1 MIIRPGGGACAMDHT
16 FEKTISPD
24 DLEKKIYDLRNLI
37 EIGMSLSSTLEFEN
51 LVESILYSIIGQMF
65 VDRVAI
71 ILQVDIDVNNFYVH
85 MCKGYDECFEK
96 NDIILHE
103 NSPLVHYFESAST
116 PRRISELA
124 QNPIFLAELDK
135 FQPLDP
141 ELFVPMLSKDKINGL
156 LVLGRK
162 IHGTDFTESDLEFL
176 KDLAR
181 FAAIAVE
188 NSRLY
193 RMATIDRKTR
203 LYVHHFFLER
213 LDEEIKRSQRYGE
226 PLSVIMCDIDH
237 FKHFNDTYGHQQGDV
252 LLKELGVILRR
263 NIRKMDIAS
272 RFGGEEFSIVL
283 PETRLLGANSVA
295 SRIRKQVEAYPFSG
309 QKEPLHVTISLGVA
323 EYDKA
328 RDKTPEDLIKR
339 VDVALYKAKKS
350 GRNRVAA
357 YR

>member
-1 MIIRPGGGACAMDHT
+1 MDHT
-16 FEKTISPD
+16 FEKTLLPE
-24 DLEKKIYDLRNLI
+24 DLEKRIYDLRNLI

-65 VDRVAI
+65 VDKVAI

-96 NDIILHE
+96 DDIILRE
-103 NSPLVHYFESAST
+103 NSPLIHYFESGAS
-116 PRRISELA
+116 PRRVAELA
-124 QNPIFLAELDK
+124 QNPIFIAELDK

-141 ELFVPMLSKDKINGL
+141 ELFVPMLSKEKINGL

-162 IHGTDFTESDLEFL
+162 IQGTEFTDADIEFL
-176 KDLAR
+176 TDLAR

-213 LDEEIKRSQRYGE
+213 LEEEIKRSQRYGE
-226 PLSVIMCDIDH
+226 PLSLIMCDIDH
-237 FKHFNDTYGHQQGDV
+237 FKNFNDTYGHQQGDM
-252 LLKELGVILRR
+252 LLKELGAVIRKS
-263 NIRKMDIAS
+263 IRKMDIAA

-295 SRIRKQVEAYPFSG
+295 SRIRKQVEAYQFSG
-309 QKEPLHVTISLGVA
+309 QKNPLHVTLSLGVA
-323 EYDKA
+323 EYDKT
-328 RDKTPEDLIKR
+328 RDRCADDLIKR
-339 VDVALYKAKKS
+339 ADTALYKAKKS

>member
-1 MIIRPGGGACAMDHT
+1 MNHKFDSRQSS
-16 FEKTISPD
+16 E
-24 DLEKKIYDLRNLI
+24 DLEKKIFDLRNLI

-65 VDRVAI
+65 VERVAI

-85 MCKGYDECFEK
+85 MCKGYDECFDK
-96 NDIILHE
+96 NTIIVQE
-103 NSPLVHYFESAST
+103 NSPLVRFFESDGK
-116 PRRISELA
+116 PRKIAELV

-141 ELFVPMLSKDKINGL
+141 EIFVPMVSKEKINGL
-156 LVLGRK
+156 LILGRK
-162 IHGTDFTESDLEFL
+162 IHGTEFTESDLDFL

-193 RMATIDRKTR
+193 RMATVDRKTR

-213 LDEEIKRSQRYGE
+213 LDEEIKRCQRYE
-226 PLSVIMCDIDH
+226 QPLSVIMCDIDH
-237 FKHFNDTYGHQQGDV
+237 FKQFNDTYGHQQGDV
-252 LLKELGVILRR
+252 ILKEIGALIRK

-272 RFGGEEFSIVL
+272 RFGGEEFSIAL
-283 PETRLLGANSVA
+283 PETKLNGAHAVA

-309 QKEPLHVTISLGVA
+309 LKDPLHVTISLGVA

-328 RDKTPEDLIKR
+328 RDKSPEDLLKR
-339 VDVALYKAKKS
+339 ADTALYKAKNS
-350 GRNRVAA
+350 GRNRVAMFK
-357 YR
+357 